1 MSTQVQYR
9 RGTGSQNNAFTGA
22 LGEITVDTTNWTLR
36 VHDGVTAGGG
46 GNLATVSYVQ
56 EQIGS
61 LSADSIS
68 NGTSNVKVL
77 SSGGNVAVTVGGTGI
92 VSFTSA
98 GIINGQGNGTGNIG
112 NSTGYFNTVFA
123 KATSAQYAD
132 IAERY
137 IADKIYEPGTVIEIG
152 GDQEVTQTTS
162 KASTR
167 IAGVVS
173 TAPAVIMNATENS
186 PTAVTVAL
194 LGRLPCRVVGYVNR
208 GDVLCSS
215 DVPGHACVLPTPMY
229 QPGVV
234 IGKALENHGS
244 DGPGVIEVLV
254 GRL

>member
-1 MSTQVQYR
+1 
-9 RGTGSQNNAFTGA
+9 
-22 LGEITVDTTNWTLR
+22 VDTTNWTLR

-46 GNLATVSYVQ
+46 GNLATVAYVDA
-56 EQIGS
+56 EIGT

-77 SSGGNVAVTVGGTGI
+77 SSGGSIAITVGGSGI
-92 VSFTSA
+92 AAFTSA
-98 GIINGQGNGTGNIG
+98 GIVNSQANGTGNIG

-137 IADKIYEPGTVIEIG
+137 IADQIYSPGTVIEIG
-152 GDQEVTQTTS
+152 GEQEVTQS
-162 KASTR
+162 SGLASPK
-167 IAGVVS
+167 IAGIVS

-194 LGRLPCRVVGYVNR
+194 LGRVPCQVVGYINR

-215 DVPGHACVLPTPMY
+215 DTPGHACALPANLY

-234 IGKALENHGS
+234 IGKALECHDR